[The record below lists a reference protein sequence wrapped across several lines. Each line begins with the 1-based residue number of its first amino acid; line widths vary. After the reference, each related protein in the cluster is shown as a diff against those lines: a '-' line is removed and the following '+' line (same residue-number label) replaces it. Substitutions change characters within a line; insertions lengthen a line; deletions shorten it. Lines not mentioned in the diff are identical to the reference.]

1 MVNILKYKRIKWFTD
16 NHNAVSIIAKY
27 SIKLELQDIA
37 LCIFKN
43 CVQHNI
49 FIDVEWVPRTNNDKA
64 HYISRIIDYD
74 HWGVVYEIFVFWVPH
89 EIDWFANDNNH
100 NLPVFY
106 SHYWTVNS
114 MGIDEFTIDWHGIN
128 GWFVP
133 PVCLVARVLRYMG
146 QWTAQEQLFCLDGN
160 RQIIGQVYLL
170 EVKDSLVKWSA
181 VLIYQLTRNAIL
193 LVKVINQYLEILIY
207 FLGCWLWK

>member
-16 NHNAVSIIAKY
+16 NQNAVSIIAKY

-64 HYISRIIDYD
+64 DYISRIIDYD

-114 MGIDEFTIDWHGIN
+114 MGIAEFTIDWHGMN

-133 PVCLVARVLRYMG
+133 TVCLVARSEVNWLPFTSG
-146 QWTAQEQLFCLDGN
+146 KLSFQNLIWFKLLSVNTIQLFH
-160 RQIIGQVYLL
+160 
-170 EVKDSLVKWSA
+170 EV
-181 VLIYQLTRNAIL
+181 
-193 LVKVINQYLEILIY
+193 
-207 FLGCWLWK
+207 FF